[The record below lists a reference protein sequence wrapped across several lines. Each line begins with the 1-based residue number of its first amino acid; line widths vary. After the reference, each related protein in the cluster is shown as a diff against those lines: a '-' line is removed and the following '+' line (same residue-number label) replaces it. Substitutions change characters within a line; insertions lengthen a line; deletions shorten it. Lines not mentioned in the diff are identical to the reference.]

1 MKYSE
6 YELDKTFTL
15 LALILTLV
23 LASSY
28 YSPEHFEKTSL
39 FEKHPF

>member
-15 LALILTLV
+15 LALI
-23 LASSY
+23 S
-28 YSPEHFEKTSL
+28 YSPERFEKTSF